1 MGSGTRELRPLI
13 KSRATRRRRFA
24 LPGVALLLLLLGIV
38 ASGGAFAAT
47 GAARGQSAK
56 LLEALLPEA
65 SRAEREKALAQLRT
79 TPDRRFIAPLI
90 DLLRF
95 ADAPEPYG
103 DESVSILETLRR
115 LTVRASSISGSRW
128 PR

>member
-24 LPGVALLLLLLGIV
+24 LPGVALLLLLGIV

>member
-24 LPGVALLLLLLGIV
+24 LPGVALLLLGIV

>member
-13 KSRATRRRRFA
+13 KSRATGRRRFA
-24 LPGVALLLLLLGIV
+24 LPGVALLLLGIV